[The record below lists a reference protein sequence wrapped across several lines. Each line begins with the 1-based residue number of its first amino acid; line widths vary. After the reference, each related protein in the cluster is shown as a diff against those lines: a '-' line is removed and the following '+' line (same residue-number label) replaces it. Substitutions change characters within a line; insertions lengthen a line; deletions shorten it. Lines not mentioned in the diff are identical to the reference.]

1 MNKLSNVRDR
11 CCHNTTNA
19 SCTVMFEFCSK
30 RKPAFP
36 GQLRRQW
43 VAGNLWQMNEPGVT
57 WTISFT
63 ERRLVNKY
71 GTRTVIQHA
80 PWCDLFTYEDTTFVI
95 SMSIHS
101 SSVFI
106 RLVTMRPR
114 LWLVYKARERT
125 DSGVSFP
132 WERSENLYT
141 YQGIKKNEFS
151 GLVLVDFMGP
161 RWWLVYITRDRTD
174 SAVSPSWNRGDG
186 LFPIRQKER
195 IQPSRPHGI

>member
-43 VAGNLWQMNEPGVT
+43 VAGNLQMNESGVT

-132 WERSENLYT
+132 WERSENLYN
-141 YQGIKKNEFS
+141 YQGIKKMN
-151 GLVLVDFMGP
+151 
-161 RWWLVYITRDRTD
+161 
-174 SAVSPSWNRGDG
+174 SAVSFSSISWDQGDD
-186 LFPIRQKER
+186 LFI
-195 IQPSRPHGI
+195 